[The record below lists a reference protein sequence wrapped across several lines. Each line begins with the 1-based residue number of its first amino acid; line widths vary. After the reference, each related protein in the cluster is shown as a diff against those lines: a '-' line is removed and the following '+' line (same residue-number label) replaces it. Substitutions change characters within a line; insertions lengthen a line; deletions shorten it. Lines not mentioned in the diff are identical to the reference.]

1 MLIEYYTPTM
11 KDEQMRNTNQAE
23 TDNTS
28 AADKKHVP
36 QLKLLALKML
46 WWLRAHF
53 PNTIPNPYGDYED
66 AIRKFDAE
74 CNAKSTID
82 ENVSLR
88 LNCMMVSEIFGPNE
102 IESLYKG
109 IDKIGWNE
117 ARDHIHKDTIIDWL
131 KKYRLYGH
139 PCTRSLGRIASPEI
153 SKIDSTVDLSA
164 KFPKD
169 FTSLIV
175 NLSQLTHSITCLSVG
190 FVFSDDASLEY
201 SDAINRAAKSIRI
214 PDRSF
219 GEYKT
224 LNVINVKEDR
234 VRYLRE
240 KYQNIAI
247 SWLSDHFPG
256 FFSKYCKNS
265 HFPTVE
271 FLSFNEL
278 MPFDLNPFEDQSW
291 LHWSHFVNIGNHI
304 NSWKS
309 TSDPS
314 LGFAINSDFVDKLPN
329 HMTVTIRLDLLSE
342 DELERCHIES
352 LYTQTNFAYSQLEPI
367 IDRCVLEIFLRELL
381 RRLKETC
388 RSLSKPSKKYS
399 SVNQIEKI
407 CTFFRDSIGIPSIA
421 HETLALSKD
430 RMNYAL
436 IASEFF
442 YQQTFDKEINIKISD
457 RLHRVLGQLSQQLLV
472 EDQNTREFL
481 DQLASSINTK
491 ESIAAQRI
499 MICVSLLTLVV
510 CGATLLMN
518 MRDIEPRKEDD
529 GFDGAFLSP

>member
-1 MLIEYYTPTM
+1 M

-36 QLKLLALKML
+36 QWKLLLLKLLPPKMVL
-46 WWLRAHF
+46 WLHPHF
-53 PNTIPNPYGDYED
+53 PNPYGDYED

-109 IDKIGWNE
+109 IDKIGWNK
-117 ARDHIHKDTIIDWL
+117 ARHQTYKDTIIDWL
-131 KKYRLYGH
+131 KKSRLYGH
-139 PCTRSLGRIASPEI
+139 LRTRSLGRIASPEI
-153 SKIDSTVDLSA
+153 SKIDSAVDLSA

-214 PDRSF
+214 PNRSF

-224 LNVINVKEDR
+224 LDVKNVKEDR
-234 VRYLRE
+234 VRNLRE
-240 KYQNIAI
+240 KYQDIAI

-271 FLSFNEL
+271 FLSFNEF
-278 MPFDLNPFEDQSW
+278 MPFEDQSW
-291 LHWSHFVNIGNHI
+291 LHWSHFVNIGYHFG
-304 NSWKS
+304 SWES
-309 TSDPS
+309 ASVPS
-314 LGFAINSDFVDKLPN
+314 LRFATSSNFVDELPN

-342 DELERCHIES
+342 DKLEKFNIDS
-352 LYTQTNFAYSQLEPI
+352 LYTQTAFAYSQLKSI
-367 IDRCVLEIFLRELL
+367 IDRCVLEIYLRELL

-388 RSLSKPSKKYS
+388 QSLSKPSKKYS
-399 SVNQIEKI
+399 SVIQIEKI

-430 RMNYAL
+430 RMNYVM
-436 IASEFF
+436 IASAFF
-442 YQQTFDKEINIKISD
+442 YQQTFDKKTYIEISD
-457 RLHRVLGQLSQQLLV
+457 GLHRVLGQLSQQLLV

-491 ESIAAQRI
+491 ESIAAQRR
-499 MICVSLLTLVV
+499 MTCVSLLTLVV
-510 CGATLLMN
+510 CGATLLVN